1 VAEEKEIRWG
11 VEEIKEKIES
21 AVLVFFAL
29 VPAQK
34 MGVGVG
40 ENKRISAVRCIPT
53 DR

>member
-21 AVLVFFAL
+21 AVLIFFAL
-29 VPAQK
+29 VLARK

-40 ENKRISAVRCIPT
+40 RIKESRPFDAS
-53 DR
+53 